1 MEQQKQTYTNPIEKI
16 RKIYQ
21 TLSPIQKKIA
31 DLVLEQAETI
41 CFMRLED
48 IGRSVGVTNVTV
60 IRFAK
65 KLGYESFGAFKKEL
79 QNYVQMMVIPTR
91 VIKSEISNF
100 REAPARDFV
109 RRAIQNEFDLM
120 RATYD
125 AISPDLLIETAEII
139 KNARKIYIVGTGLNE
154 PITEI
159 LLTRLRFLCI
169 NAQIVCNDNAT
180 LLPYYLLDAGPE
192 DTFIIF
198 SFPNY
203 KSFAINIAK
212 CAQELGC
219 HTICITDKTTAPTAY
234 YAEKLLLCQ
243 TSSLIYYN
251 SMTTPASLVTI
262 LTGILAIL
270 IQKDSQTQERIKH
283 ISSFFTNEK

>member
-1 MEQQKQTYTNPIEKI
+1 
-16 RKIYQ
+16 
-21 TLSPIQKKIA
+21 
-31 DLVLEQAETI
+31 
-41 CFMRLED
+41 MRLED
-48 IGRSVGVTNVTV
+48 IGKSVGVTNVTV

-79 QNYVQMMVIPTR
+79 QNYVQMMVIPAR

-100 REAPARDFV
+100 REAPAGDFV
-109 RRAIQNEFDLM
+109 RRAIQDEFDLM

-125 AISPDLLIETAEII
+125 AILPDLLIETAEII

-192 DTFIIF
+192 DAFIIF

-203 KSFAINIAK
+203 KSFAINVAK

-251 SMTTPASLVTI
+251 SHDNTSFSRDNFNRNPGNPNSKRLPNAGTHQTYLFLFHKRKMKKQIGRRKISRI
-262 LTGILAIL
+262 
-270 IQKDSQTQERIKH
+270 IQIQDH
-283 ISSFFTNEK
+283 AAAALL